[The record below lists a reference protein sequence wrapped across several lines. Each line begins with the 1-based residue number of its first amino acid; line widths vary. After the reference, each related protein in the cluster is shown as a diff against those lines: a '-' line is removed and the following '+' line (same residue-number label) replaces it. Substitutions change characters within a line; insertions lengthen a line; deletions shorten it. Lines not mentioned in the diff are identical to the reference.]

1 MESIGIL
8 ESGSIARGIE
18 AADAALKAAEVT
30 LLYAKM
36 VCPGKYTILFYG
48 DVAAVQSSVDTGA
61 AVLEEFL
68 IDSVVIARVHPQVI
82 RALQLTSEP
91 GQLNAVGVMEFYSIT
106 AAIYAA
112 DAAAKAAEVPLMAI
126 RLAIGIGGK
135 SVVILTGDVSAVSE
149 SVESGMEL
157 GSRKGLAFGST
168 VIPSPRREI
177 FEELI

>member
-112 DAAAKAAEVPLMAI
+112 DAAAKAAEVTLMDI
-126 RLAIGIGGK
+126 RLGIGGK